1 MTQSSEIQRS
11 GIELGGDSNIKV
23 NPLESYSSACFCLY

>member
-11 GIELGGDSNIKV
+11 GIELGGGV
-23 NPLESYSSACFCLY
+23 YLRRRFCPGVG